1 MDQII
6 FDKAQVKNG
15 DLMTIE
21 DEAQGFVEA
30 IKWFG
35 DLDFDN
41 ESIEPD
47 YKLVVNGILCNTNH
61 HSNKKS

>member
-1 MDQII
+1 
-6 FDKAQVKNG
+6 
-15 DLMTIE
+15 MTIE